1 MKVKSQDLS
10 KILKRYSSKWIA
22 LKPQTTNVVAVGRS
36 PKIVIEKAR
45 KSGVDNPVLTRV
57 PKDYGTYIL

>member
-1 MKVKSQDLS
+1 MKLRSQDLS
-10 KILKRYSSKWIA
+10 KSLKGYSSKWVA
-22 LKPQTTNVVAVGRS
+22 LKPKTTKVVAVGSS

-45 KSGVDNPVLTRV
+45 KSGIDSPVLTRV

>member
-1 MKVKSQDLS
+1 MKLKTQDLS
-10 KILKRYSSKWIA
+10 QSLKGYSSKWVA
-22 LKPQTTNVVAVGRS
+22 LKPQTTKVVAVGSS

-45 KSGVDNPVLTRV
+45 KIGVDSPVLTRI

>member
-1 MKVKSQDLS
+1 MKIKSQDLS
-10 KILKRYSSKWIA
+10 KSLKGYSRTWVA
-22 LKPQTTNVVAVGRS
+22 LKPDTYKVIAVGDS

-45 KSGVDNPVLTRV
+45 KRGVDSPVITRV